1 MEYIVKKGHRIS
13 QMTLGTVQLGMPY
26 GINNSHGMPS
36 EAQAR
41 EILKT
46 AEELG
51 VCAFDTARVYGKSET
66 VLGNHWNGK
75 TEGVTLITKA
85 DFEDVTPDALFDTLA
100 RGTVESLKS
109 LKLRQLPFLLLHR
122 EDVIPKY
129 GKALPA
135 ALNRLKAEG
144 LVENVGIS
152 FSDKSMLTE
161 YCDPAV
167 YDAIQIPMNL
177 FDSREI
183 ANGAAEA
190 LSKAGVVVFVRSV
203 YLQGLFFKDPNTLTG
218 KLKAAKEPL
227 ERLHAL
233 AAEQGVS
240 LAHMALTF
248 IREAAGVD
256 SIVLGCETAVQ
267 LRESASL
274 FEGYSVPAAL
284 REQITEIALSADP
297 VIAKPWL
304 WNK

>member
-36 EAQAR
+36 EAQAH

-46 AEELG
+46 AEDLG
-51 VCAFDTARVYGKSET
+51 VCTFDTARVYGKSET
-66 VLGNHWNGK
+66 VLGNYWNGK
-75 TEGVTLITKA
+75 TDGVTLITKA
-85 DFEDVTPDALFDTLA
+85 DFEDVTPDALFDKMME
-100 RGTVESLKS
+100 GTRQSLENM
-109 LKLRQLPFLLLHR
+109 KLERIPFLLLHK
-122 EDVIPKY
+122 EDYIPKY

-135 ALNRLKAEG
+135 ALAKLKAEG
-144 LVENVGIS
+144 VVENVGIS

-177 FDSREI
+177 FDSAEI
-183 ANGAAEA
+183 ANGSVET
-190 LSKAGVVVFVRSV
+190 LSKAGVAVFVRSV
-203 YLQGLFFKDPNTLTG
+203 YLQGLFFKDPSTLTG
-218 KLKAAKEPL
+218 KLTAAKEPL
-227 ERLHAL
+227 EHLHAL
-233 AAEQGVS
+233 AREQGVS
-240 LAHMALTF
+240 LSQMALSF

-256 SIVLGCETAVQ
+256 SIVLGCETAAQ

-297 VIAKPWL
+297 VITKPWL